1 MVEYKTYTCVKCGK
15 KFTKSVGGVVA
26 SPREMELSIHPVCD
40 KCKLKTVVSIFQQ
53 WRRK

>member
-26 SPREMELSIHPVCD
+26 SPREMELFIHLPAMEEEIV
-40 KCKLKTVVSIFQQ
+40 
-53 WRRK
+53 